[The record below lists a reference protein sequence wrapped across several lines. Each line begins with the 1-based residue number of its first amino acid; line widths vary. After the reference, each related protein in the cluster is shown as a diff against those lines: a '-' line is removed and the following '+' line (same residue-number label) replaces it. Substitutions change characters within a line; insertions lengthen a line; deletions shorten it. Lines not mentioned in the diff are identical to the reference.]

1 MIHANSLKVLIVAV
15 FTVGS
20 LAIAGA
26 ATNTVT
32 VLPEIVV
39 TASNAPASLTSP
51 SFQEANQHKV
61 EVPGGMTIRSST
73 NMDFGRGSS
82 FEDLLSGIPGLTL
95 QSQNGMELTKV
106 SIRGS
111 SILSDDEPLG
121 VIFLL
126 DGFPF
131 NQGDGE
137 VILED
142 FSLNSIRYAEVFRGA
157 NAFKYGAI
165 TLGGAVNLVSK
176 TGYDADRFQ
185 LRLEGGSF
193 GFTRGEASSGGVE
206 GPLDYYATVTARSRD
221 GFRQHSD
228 ENTEDLFSNLGYR
241 FNDHLENRFYL
252 SVTRTDR
259 AVPGGITKE
268 EMEQNPRQ
276 VDPVNIEQNLSKQW
290 YYLRLADK
298 ITFKTDNEEA
308 DAGAY
313 WWHRN
318 LLERDLSTE
327 DEPDGI
333 QGYYSDN
340 FGVLVNSV
348 TRSELFDRRNI
359 LTIGMIPT
367 LEIENDANFNNAGGH
382 ESGMTAK
389 DREFS
394 INAPAYAEDQQYVTE
409 NLSLLAGLQ
418 AIYVQRHFTDQ
429 FNDTPSGNQSGNLVF
444 RTVNPKVG
452 AIYEFAGKDQVY
464 ANFSRSWQPPS
475 FDNMVDFGD
484 DPGDSLEFTPLQ
496 PQRAWTAEI
505 GTRGEAGRFEW
516 ELSLYHSWVRDELLD
531 INDAMG
537 VDRGAVNINRA
548 YHQGIEA
555 GLDVD
560 LADSILFT
568 TNKNGGADHLTLNQT
583 YTLNDFHFQ
592 NDPVYHDN
600 RIAGVPIHYYQAEL
614 MYEAPC
620 GFYAGP
626 NVQWNITRYPADHAN
641 TLFAGGYALLGFKAG
656 FEFKHGLAVF
666 FEARNLTDVHYPSA
680 VDPIPDARTADAA
693 EIFYPGD
700 GRSFY
705 GGISWRW

>member
-1 MIHANSLKVLIVAV
+1 M
-15 FTVGS
+15 
-20 LAIAGA
+20 
-26 ATNTVT
+26 
-32 VLPEIVV
+32 
-39 TASNAPASLTSP
+39 
-51 SFQEANQHKV
+51 
-61 EVPGGMTIRSST
+61 PGGFTLQTTT
-73 NMDFGRGSS
+73 NMDRGRGSS
-82 FEDLLSGIPGLTL
+82 FEDLLAGVPGLTL
-95 QSQNGMELTKV
+95 QSQNGMELSKV

-176 TGYDADRFQ
+176 TGYDADPFQ

-193 GFTRGEASSGGVE
+193 GFLRSELSSGDVQ
-206 GPLDYYATVTARSRD
+206 GPLDYYVSVTARARD

-228 ENTEDLFSNLGYR
+228 ENTEDLFSNLGYK
-241 FNDHLENRFYL
+241 FNDQLENRFYL
-252 SVTRTDR
+252 SVARTDR
-259 AVPGGITKE
+259 ATPGGITE
-268 EMEQNPRQ
+268 QEMEHNPRQ
-276 VDPVNIEQNLSKQW
+276 VDPLTTEQNLGKDW

-298 ITFKTDNEEA
+298 VSFRADNEQA

-318 LLERDLSTE
+318 LEERGLSTDDSPE
-327 DEPDGI
+327 GI
-333 QGYYSDN
+333 QEYYSDN
-340 FGVLVNSV
+340 YGILLNSV
-348 TRSELFDRRNI
+348 TRSELFGRKNI
-359 LTIGMIPT
+359 LTIGLTPT
-367 LEIENDANFNNAGGH
+367 LELENDANFNNVSGKK
-382 ESGMTAK
+382 SGMIAK
-389 DREFS
+389 DRELS
-394 INAPAYAEDQQYVTE
+394 INAPAYAEDQQYLTE
-409 NLSLLAGLQ
+409 NFSVLAGLQ
-418 AIYVQRHFTDQ
+418 AIYAQRHFTDQ
-429 FNDTPSGNQSGNLVF
+429 FNDTPSGNQSANLVF

-452 AIYEFAGKDQVY
+452 MIYEFAENNQIY

-496 PQRAWTAEI
+496 PQRAWTAEV
-505 GTRGEAGRFEW
+505 GTRGESGRFEW

-531 INDAMG
+531 INDAFG
-537 VDRGAVNINRA
+537 VDRGAVNIKRS

-555 GLDVD
+555 GLNID
-560 LADSILFT
+560 LLESILCS
-568 TNKNGGADHLTLNQT
+568 TNKNGVTDHLTFNQT
-583 YTLNDFHFQ
+583 YTLNDFHFD

-600 RIAGVPIHYYQAEL
+600 RIAGVPIHLYQAEL
-614 MYEAPC
+614 MYSAPC

-626 NVQWNITRYPADHAN
+626 NLQWNITKYPADHAN
-641 TLFAGGYALLGFKAG
+641 TLFADNYALLGFKMG
-656 FEFKHGLAVF
+656 FHFKNGFSCF
-666 FEARNLTDVHYPSA
+666 FEAKNLTDAHYPAA
-680 VDPIPDARTADAA
+680 VDPIPDARTTDAP

-700 GRSFY
+700 GRAFY
-705 GGISWRW
+705 GGISWHW